1 MVTCLLYIKDMPVMT
16 SKFEKDETPY
26 EVRFFDSDS
35 KHDLVGLKKIIE
47 TPAVKKW
54 MSNVHGMGHRDLR
67 VWMDEQGKDNEFLFA
82 IADPDRENGNIHGFI
97 YVYPSDIRG
106 MLEVSYAKGSTSP
119 SGLTTPALKEVC
131 KLVRK
136 YIFSKRPNKRSNPVI
151 IAEIE
156 EGNEP
161 SIKVVEKA
169 GFEMTRA
176 FDRHDNGIWT
186 LDWDNLE

>member
-1 MVTCLLYIKDMPVMT
+1 MT
-16 SKFEKDETPY
+16 SKFEKDETSY
-26 EVRFFDSDS
+26 EVRFFDPKS
-35 KHDLVGLKKIIE
+35 KHDLVGLKKIID

-54 MSNVHGMGHRDLR
+54 MANVHGMGHRDLKI
-67 VWMDEQGKDNEFLFA
+67 WMAEQGKDNEFLFA
-82 IADPDRENGNIHGFI
+82 ISDPDRDNGDIHGFI
-97 YVYPSDIRG
+97 YIYPAEERG
-106 MLEVSYAKGSTSP
+106 TLEVSYAKEGGAP
-119 SGLTTPALKEVC
+119 SGLTTPALREAC

-136 YIFSKRPNKRSNPVI
+136 YIFAKRPNKRSNPRI

-161 SIKVVEKA
+161 SIKVVERA

-176 FDRHDNGIWT
+176 FDKDDNGIWT